1 MLLIFVLWS
10 MKSMSEI
17 DYIVKIGGSVL
28 YSISKTKKL
37 LDKLA
42 EIGES
47 VAFYVGSGAIG
58 EEVKRIVNL
67 EDKNIVFTKENGFLL
82 TSSIHKINAL
92 ILCSLNDSFF
102 LCYGKEE
109 CLAGISNNCK
119 PILDT
124 EGFSV
129 VLADAESLQTDY
141 QAALLCKYFDVKK
154 LVIVT
159 DVNGIFPTDP
169 KINIGVERIKNI
181 STKELMELGKTSVD
195 LGVTK
200 IIDEC
205 NMECIVVG
213 CDEIIS
219 LEECSYEILKTIGT
233 AIEVKK

>member
-1 MLLIFVLWS
+1 
-10 MKSMSEI
+10 MSEI

-28 YSISKTKKL
+28 YSIPKTKKV
-37 LDKLA
+37 LDKFA
-42 EIGES
+42 ATGEK

-67 EDKNIVFTKENGFLL
+67 EDENIVFTKENGFLL

-102 LCYGKEE
+102 LCYNKEE
-109 CLAGISNNCK
+109 CLSGIKNNWK

-124 EGFSV
+124 EGFSM
-129 VLADAESLQTDY
+129 AFANAESLKTDY
-141 QAALLCKYFDVKK
+141 QAALLCKYFNVKK

-159 DVNGIFPTDP
+159 DINGVFPADP
-169 KINIGVERIKNI
+169 KSNIGVERIKNI
-181 STKELMELGKTSVD
+181 STKELMDLGKSCVD
-195 LGVTK
+195 LGVAK

-213 CDEIIS
+213 CDEIIT
-219 LEECSYEILKTIGT
+219 LEECSYEILKNTGT
-233 AIEVKK
+233 VIEVTND